1 MTRRLTP
8 DEQQQVTKVYRL
20 GKSTYALARQFGTDR
35 HTITRHL
42 RRGGVTLRSRQK
54 LTPELAEQAKQLYA
68 DNYSLA
74 AIGKQVG
81 LTPTAV
87 SNALQRAG
95 VQLRRRHAPQDRD
108 DHHHRR
114 IKTRKRP
121 ISQAR
126 AELNVV
132 SKQTTYE
139 SLDTRL
145 KNTCIRLPDRWGR

>member
-8 DEQQQVTKVYRL
+8 DELQQVLELYRL
-20 GKSTYALARQFGTDR
+20 GKSTYTLARQFGIDC

-54 LTPELAEQAKQLYA
+54 LTPELADQAKQLYA

-87 SNALQRAG
+87 SDALKRAG
-95 VQLRRRHAPQDRD
+95 VQLRKCHG
-108 DHHHRR
+108 
-114 IKTRKRP
+114 RP
-121 ISQAR
+121 
-126 AELNVV
+126 
-132 SKQTTYE
+132 
-139 SLDTRL
+139 
-145 KNTCIRLPDRWGR
+145 

>member
-8 DEQQQVTKVYRL
+8 DELQQVLELYRL
-20 GKSTYALARQFGTDR
+20 GKSTYTLARQFGTDR
-35 HTITRHL
+35 HTITRQL

-87 SNALQRAG
+87 SDALKRAG
-95 VQLRRRHAPQDRD
+95 VHLRKCHG
-108 DHHHRR
+108 
-114 IKTRKRP
+114 RP
-121 ISQAR
+121 
-126 AELNVV
+126 
-132 SKQTTYE
+132 
-139 SLDTRL
+139 
-145 KNTCIRLPDRWGR
+145 

>member
-8 DEQQQVTKVYRL
+8 DELQQVLELDRL
-20 GKSTYALARQFGTDR
+20 GKSTYTLARQFGTDR
-35 HTITRHL
+35 HTTTRHL

-87 SNALQRAG
+87 SDALKRAG
-95 VQLRRRHAPQDRD
+95 VQRRKCHG
-108 DHHHRR
+108 
-114 IKTRKRP
+114 RP
-121 ISQAR
+121 
-126 AELNVV
+126 
-132 SKQTTYE
+132 
-139 SLDTRL
+139 
-145 KNTCIRLPDRWGR
+145 